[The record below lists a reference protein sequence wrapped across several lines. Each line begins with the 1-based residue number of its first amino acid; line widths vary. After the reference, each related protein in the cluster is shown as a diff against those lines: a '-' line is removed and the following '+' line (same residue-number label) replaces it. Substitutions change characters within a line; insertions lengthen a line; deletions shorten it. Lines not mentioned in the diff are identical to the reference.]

1 MRTAR
6 RLRPSCHHSS
16 RLLAR
21 DKGNTAKPIA
31 MRTISS
37 VCEEIGGGVCVV
49 LERWDFGRTIH
60 LTLQLLPCCCN
71 GQTHLSPTSNI
82 GSYLDIATTTG
93 DDPLQ
98 ATHHIWIA
106 LQRSVV
112 KCIDRCF
119 GEDVLNNVIFGA
131 RVGLLEFS
139 DGVIIKLVLD
149 IIMVERA
156 TTLPF

>member
-1 MRTAR
+1 M
-6 RLRPSCHHSS
+6 
-16 RLLAR
+16 
-21 DKGNTAKPIA
+21 
-31 MRTISS
+31 
-37 VCEEIGGGVCVV
+37 V
-49 LERWDFGRTIH
+49 LERRHFGRT
-60 LTLQLLPCCCN
+60 LQLSLQLLPRCCN
-71 GQTHLSPTSNI
+71 GYTHLSPTSNI

-98 ATHHIWIA
+98 AAHRIWIA
-106 LQRSVV
+106 LQRSVM

-131 RVGLLEFS
+131 GVGLLEFS

-156 TTLPF
+156 TTLPFPLGRLDWLLRLLCIPLKRI